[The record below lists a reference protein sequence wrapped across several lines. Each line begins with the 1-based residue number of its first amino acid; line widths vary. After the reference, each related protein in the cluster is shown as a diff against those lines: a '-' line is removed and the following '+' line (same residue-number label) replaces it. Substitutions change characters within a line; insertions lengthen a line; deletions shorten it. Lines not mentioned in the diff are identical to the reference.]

1 MKSIGFRRKIEVKDG
16 TESGSGRL
24 FQRSGRTIADFIYP
38 PSCTTSSRNLLH
50 GEFYVCT
57 KCWNAFERVAPTE
70 TVIQSIEEKFLAE
83 KEVDKIVSVFLFEQ
97 DPRVRTAIH
106 LLKYSGA
113 EAIADRLG
121 IYISKKIADD
131 EKLSTC
137 NMVVPVPLHSARKRE
152 RGYNQSE
159 LIARRVG
166 RELSIEHVPADF
178 GNNLHTRPKQCS
190 MQKGKGVHRGGICN
204 GKAFHG
210 CGCRQKYSFDR
221 RCDNHR
227 LDGKRMRESSERK
240 RGGGSLCGIGSDND
254 MKS

>member
-1 MKSIGFRRKIEVKDG
+1 MAH
-16 TESGSGRL
+16 ESGIVGRL
-24 FQRSGRTIADFIYP
+24 REAAETIADFIYP
-38 PSCTTSSRNLLH
+38 PSCTTCSRNLLH

-166 RELSIEHVPADF
+166 RELSIEHEPLILAR
-178 GNNLHTRPKQCS
+178 TRQTQTQT
-190 MQKGKGVHRGGICN
+190 MFDAEGRRRNIAG
-204 GKAFHG
+204 AFAM
-210 CGCRQKYSFDR
+210 
-221 RCDNHR
+221 
-227 LDGKRMRESSERK
+227 GKRFMDVVVGK
-240 RGGGSLCGIGSDND
+240 NILLIDDVITTGSTVKECAKVLKENGAAEVYAASAAITI
-254 MKS
+254 